1 VIKFDYRM
9 GGLVPSQP
17 TEGSVARLAS
27 FLVLA
32 LASPAVAD
40 DGGGNGAD
48 SSDGKRGQKHAAFTA
63 TGLPPGVTIDP
74 ATGVIS
80 GLVDRKAITD
90 GKMTYDAQISIQDI
104 NGASGRFSI
113 KIVLPNKAPLATED
127 RAFVSPGI
135 SSVISVLENDIDG
148 DGDELAILWAKSA
161 QSSVVSVE
169 GRSLRY
175 TAADVAPN
183 DDIITY
189 EISDGHGGK
198 AVGHVRVSTVK

>member
-1 VIKFDYRM
+1 VIKSDYRM

-27 FLVLA
+27 LLILA
-32 LASPAVAD
+32 LAAPAVAD
-40 DGGGNGAD
+40 DGGRNGAD
-48 SSDGKRGQKHAAFTA
+48 SSDGKRGQKHTAFTA

-74 ATGVIS
+74 ATGVIV

-90 GKMTYDAQISIQDI
+90 GKMTYDAQISVLDI
-104 NGASGRFSI
+104 NGASGRFFI
-113 KIVLPNKAPLATED
+113 KIVLPNKAPLAAED

-161 QSSVVSVE
+161 QSNVVSIE
-169 GRSLRY
+169 GNRLKY
-175 TAADVAPN
+175 MAAGVTPN

-189 EISDGHGGK
+189 EASDGHGGT
-198 AVGHVRVSTVK
+198 AIGYVRVSTVK